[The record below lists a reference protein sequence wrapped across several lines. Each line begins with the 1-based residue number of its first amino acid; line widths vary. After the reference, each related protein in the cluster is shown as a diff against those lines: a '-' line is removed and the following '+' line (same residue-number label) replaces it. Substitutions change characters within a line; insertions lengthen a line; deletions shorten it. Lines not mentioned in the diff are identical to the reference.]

1 MSEIYKISQQSIAK
15 IIDSVDKIY
24 KEVEIVTTREEYELR
39 LKIIEQWIEIKP
51 NEELMEA
58 LKTAQREIKE
68 LGLVEYQREI

>member
-1 MSEIYKISQQSIAK
+1 
-15 IIDSVDKIY
+15 
-24 KEVEIVTTREEYELR
+24 VTTREEYELR